1 MACWRVR
8 KESVNEKQT
17 CLRLKE
23 IKLKE
28 QCFYSA
34 DNTFLPAELVMKSGS
49 CRED

>member
-1 MACWRVR
+1 MACWRVGD
-8 KESVNEKQT
+8 EGVCEKT
-17 CLRLKE
+17 DLPALKE

-34 DNTFLPAELVMKSGS
+34 DNTFLPAELVMKSES